1 MHPEKGKTVVAKD
14 ISAADALLET
24 ADWISLKNVHKALVW
39 VKHSG
44 VNATNLVLKLQEAT
58 NVAGGSADDIAT
70 TFPIWADVDAGTGSD
85 TLVRQTDAATFTISP
100 ATQGSALVCFEVDP
114 ARLLSAGFDCIRLA
128 STGGHGSNNVVAWYE
143 LEYRYAGPAD
153 TMPSAITD

>member
-1 MHPEKGKTVVAKD
+1 MHPEKGKTVVAND
-14 ISAADALLET
+14 IAAANAIS

-58 NVAGGSADDIAT
+58 AVAGTSAADIST
-70 TFPIWADVDAGTGSD
+70 TMPIWADTDAGTGSD
-85 TLVRQTDAATFTISP
+85 TMVAQTAAATFTISP
-100 ATQGSALVCFEVDP
+100 ATQGSTLVCFEVDP
-114 ARLLSAGFDCIRLA
+114 ARLLSAGFDCLRLA
-128 STGGHGSNNVVAWYE
+128 ATGGNASNNIFAWYE
-143 LEYRYAGPAD
+143 LEYRYAGTAD